1 MRTHLRLGRLIGV
14 PIGINWGVLL
24 VSVLLAFSLAE
35 ASLPAVAPDHPTS
48 AYWFAAI
55 VGVVA
60 FLVSLVGHELGHSYI
75 AKRNGVNV
83 VEITLWLFGGVA
95 KLEGDAD
102 DPGAEFRIALAGPV
116 MSLVCAV
123 VAGGFAWLVEDLGGS
138 RVLVGLLIWLSAI
151 NVVLAVSNLIPAFP
165 LDGGRMLRAVLWRRS
180 THKRRA
186 TRQASLIGQLL
197 AGVMIVGAV
206 VLAVRSS
213 LWSGVWLIALGL
225 FLLVAAR
232 SEWNAAAAQPEL
244 MLAPVGDL
252 ARSLPTP
259 LGPRASV
266 ADVEGALD
274 AHTGG
279 RLRSPHRRSE
289 PDHRAG
295 DPRRRGPHSSGPAG
309 RRPGDLAGRTAPV
322 APAGLTGR
330 VGRHGAHPPRPGR
343 DVVGVGQ
350 RRHRPAQR
358 VVQRRRRRSAR
369 GRDRLNLHRSALK
382 VDRGARSSSDGT

>member
-123 VAGGFAWLVEDLGGS
+123 VAGGFAWLVEDLDGS

-213 LWSGVWLIALGL
+213 LWSGAWLVALGL

-244 MLAPVGDL
+244 MLAPVGDF

-266 ADVEGALD
+266 ADVEGALMRTPGAVFVPLIDDKNQITELVTRD
-274 AHTGG
+274 A
-279 RLRSPHRRSE
+279 
-289 PDHRAG
+289 
-295 DPRRRGPHSSGPAG
+295 
-309 RRPGDLAGRTAPV
+309 V
-322 APAGLTGR
+322 ARIP
-330 VGRHGAHPPRPGR
+330 
-343 DVVGVGQ
+343 
-350 RRHRPAQR
+350 PAQR
-358 VVQRRRRRSAR
+358 AVVPAISLAEPLRSLPR
-369 GRDRLNLHRSALK
+369 VSPGESVDTVLTRLGQGETWWAL
-382 VDRGARSSSDGT
+382 VSDGTALHSVLCSADVDAVLEAATA